1 MQEEYKEKETE
12 AAKPQKKKSYIKKIL
27 KGILYVVLGVIVL
40 NIVLFLLLSIPAVQQ
55 KVVGFAVG
63 KVKEMV
69 NTEVSIESVRLNF
82 WGNVGAKLGGVY
94 VEDQSKDTLLYA
106 QKLEATLNPLLLLS
120 NKLSIGEVAAED
132 FTIKV
137 SQENPDADFNFQFL
151 IDAFA
156 GDTTATD
163 TTASTMKIAID
174 DIKLNNGRLKYDVF
188 SEPETPGEFNV
199 SHIEIWNLYTSLS
212 LPSIDV
218 TDLDAQ
224 LKSMSFF
231 EKSGIEIANFKGK
244 ATSSGTTF
252 YLTDADLL
260 LPNSNLVVS
269 DAQYNMLTD
278 AFTITANKSVLSPVD
293 LLPFMRDLKH
303 LRNNIELEATLS
315 GKLPAVSINDLLVN
329 YGEDAQI
336 TGSAAISDYADYGK
350 ADLKLDITNLRITPQ
365 AINDFAKIGDSTFV
379 APDMLNALG
388 TIRLDGTAHGSLENL
403 EVNAEARAKQGA
415 LLMLA
420 KASTDT
426 TFENF
431 KANIKLQ
438 TQNFDLG
445 SLMEM
450 PELGRLSADVN
461 VLASQ
466 TSTQSLKADA
476 MGKVHA
482 FQYDSLRFVNVPFTA
497 YYNAAKMGG
506 WLRAD
511 EEFGKLEAKVDM
523 TQSSNPKIDLDVDV
537 EKLQIDKFAQFP
549 QWNKPEISLLMKGE
563 VIGMDLSKIRADV
576 VIDSLKFTHDSLS
589 FEPGII
595 ALKAG
600 LDEDPMKKYIQINS
614 SLLDAGVTGDYNF
627 ETLPDEIMS
636 MMNAYLPGLFEE
648 PRRRVLNRNNFNF
661 YLTVQNTE
669 ELGRILDLPVNVINP
684 LSFNGS
690 LNMPANDLKMSAR
703 VPYLKYNDMDI
714 RNTTIDI
721 TTTDSLINIDGG
733 SRLALDGGDFR
744 FKVDGSILSDTI
756 GMKLNVKRDSADMS
770 VDVNLDAK
778 AHFEYSGAGELI
790 SAVQFSPSTMDIGK
804 LDMTFMPAH
813 ILNEGTKTSISNF
826 GFMVGRG
833 RVLNKYFGV
842 DGIISDQPQ
851 DTLNVSFFHANLGY
865 ILQAFDVDNIS
876 TIANGDIKITNI
888 MAMPELYTDNMRLSD
903 MIIFGDT
910 LGTLNLQ
917 SQWSNSQGAIKLDAL
932 LAKGDQ
938 NSTIGGWVYPQRD
951 SLNLDVNVD
960 RLSLHW
966 IEPFMAGTL
975 NRVSGSISTGLKVQG
990 KITAPAVNGWLGVN
1004 DTYLGI
1010 DYTNVTY
1017 HISDTIEITP
1027 ARIGFENLIVQDPEK
1042 NSARVD
1048 ALVTHHDFED
1058 LKFSVDMTFRDF
1070 MVLNTESRTDS
1081 LFYGKLY
1088 ATGTGSIKG
1097 NMDDIR
1103 MDLRVRNAKQSRVDV
1118 LVPQTS
1124 DAGVY
1129 QSIVYINTPDEGQDN
1144 TKAVEPEAPLPLNLT
1159 ANITLSPT
1167 VTLGVVINPLTGD
1180 EMQIKGSGLVNFSY
1194 DMESETMN
1202 AFGNYS
1208 VSDGFVKLRLQ
1219 NLVTMEFRIRDGSK
1233 LVFNGDPM
1241 KTNFDITAYK
1251 RVRAN
1256 LTTLDSSFGDDSSSP
1271 RVLVDCVLG
1280 ITGNMDRMDLTYD
1293 ISLPDATDDV
1303 RQRVNALIVT
1313 DQQKVTQFASLIAAG
1328 IFQPYSGGTSAP
1340 GGNIAES
1347 MLTGVASSALSAG
1360 LNSVFSKVVGPDWEI
1375 GTNFDSA
1382 DGSFDNMD
1390 MTVSLSRKFLDDK
1403 LEFNTNLG
1411 YRTDQTNSNSFI
1423 GDFDVT
1429 YALTRAVKL
1438 KVFNKTNDRYYKQA
1452 EMTQGIGVV
1461 YTREAKT
1468 LKDLF
1473 RFFRKR
1479 RPQRISEQQV
1489 SSQ

>member
-12 AAKPQKKKSYIKKIL
+12 TIKPQKKQSYVKKVLKS
-27 KGILYVVLGVIVL
+27 ILYVVLGVIVL

-55 KVVGFAVG
+55 KVVDFAIG

-69 NTEVSIESVRLNF
+69 NTEVSIGEVKLNF
-82 WGNVGAKLGGVY
+82 WGNVGAKLGEVY
-94 VEDQSKDTLLYA
+94 IEDQSQDTLLYA
-106 QKLEATLNPLLLLS
+106 RKLEATVNPWLLLS
-120 NKLSIGEVAAED
+120 NKLSIGEVTAEN

-137 SQENPDADFNFQFL
+137 SQENPDSDFNFQFL

-174 DIKLNNGRLKYDVF
+174 DIKLNNGRLKYDVL
-188 SEPETPGEFNV
+188 SEPETPNEFNV
-199 SHIEIWNLYTSLS
+199 SHIEIWDLYASLS
-212 LPSIDV
+212 LPSIDI
-218 TDLDAQ
+218 TDLDVQ

-231 EKSGIEIANFKGK
+231 EKSGIEIANFKGE
-244 ATSSGTTF
+244 ATSAGTTF
-252 YLTDADLL
+252 YLKDANLL
-260 LPNSNLVVS
+260 LPNSNIVVS

-278 AFTITANKSVLSPVD
+278 AFTVSVEKSVLSPVE
-293 LLPFMRDLKH
+293 LIPFMKDLKH
-303 LRNNIELEATLS
+303 LRNNIELEASLS
-315 GKLPAVSINDLLVN
+315 GKLPSLSINSIQVD
-329 YGEDAQI
+329 YGEDAQLI
-336 TGSAAISDYADYGK
+336 GNAAISDYVDYGK
-350 ADLKLDITNLRITPQ
+350 ADLKLDITNLRISPR

-388 TIRLDGTAHGSLENL
+388 VIRLEGAAHGSLENL

-431 KANIKLQ
+431 KANVKLQ

-461 VLASQ
+461 LLASQ
-466 TSTQSLKADA
+466 TSTQSLKADV
-476 MGKVHA
+476 MGKVHE
-482 FQYDSLRFVNVPFTA
+482 FQYDSLRFDNVPFTA

-506 WLRAD
+506 WLKAD
-511 EEFGKLEAKVDM
+511 ESFGKLEAKVDM
-523 TQSSNPKIDLDVDV
+523 TQSSNPVIDVDV
-537 EKLQIDKFAQFP
+537 DLDNLQIDKFAQFP
-549 QWNKPEISLLMKGE
+549 QWNNPEISLRMKGD
-563 VIGMDLSKIRADV
+563 IKGMDLSKIQADV
-576 VIDSLKFTHDSLS
+576 VIDSLKFTRDSIS
-589 FEPGII
+589 FEPGIFT
-595 ALKAG
+595 LKAG

-614 SLLDAGVTGDYNF
+614 SLFDAGITGDYNF
-627 ETLPDEIMS
+627 ETLPDEVMN
-636 MMNAYLPGLFEE
+636 MMNAYLPGLFERS
-648 PRRRVLNRNNFNF
+648 RRRVSNKNNFNF

-669 ELGRILDLPVNVINP
+669 KLGEILDLPVNVINP
-684 LSFNGS
+684 LSLNGS
-690 LNMPANDLKMSAR
+690 LNIPANDLKVSAQA
-703 VPYLKYNDMDI
+703 PYVKYNDMEI
-714 RNTTIDI
+714 RNTTLNISSP
-721 TTTDSLINIDGG
+721 DSLINIVGG
-733 SRLALDGGDFR
+733 SRLISDGGDIR
-744 FKVDGSILSDTI
+744 FKVDGGILSDTI
-756 GMKLNVKRDSADMS
+756 GMKLNVRRDSADMN

-778 AHFEYSGAGELI
+778 AHFEYSNTGELI

-804 LDMTFMPAH
+804 LNLNFMPAH
-813 ILNEGTKTSISNF
+813 ILNEGEKTSISNF

-833 RVLNKYFGV
+833 RVFNKYFGI
-842 DGIISDQPQ
+842 DGVISEQPQ
-851 DTLNVSFFHANLGY
+851 DTLNISFFHANLGY
-865 ILQAFDVDNIS
+865 ILKAFDVDNIS
-876 TIANGDIKITNI
+876 TIANGNI
-888 MAMPELYTDNMRLSD
+888 RISRVLDKPVLYTNNMQFSD
-903 MIIFGDT
+903 IIVFNDT
-910 LGTLNLQ
+910 LGNLDIRSRWNNAEGAVAFKATL
-917 SQWSNSQGAIKLDAL
+917 GRE
-932 LAKGDQ
+932 Q
-938 NSTIGGWVYPQRD
+938 NPHESMIGGWVYPEQD
-951 SLNLDVNVD
+951 SLNLKISLE
-960 RLSLHW
+960 RLSLAW
-966 IEPFMAGTL
+966 VQPFMSDIL
-975 NRVSGSISTGLKVQG
+975 NRLSGTVSTELRAKG
-990 KITAPAVNGWLGVN
+990 KIGAPSVEGWLGVN

-1017 HISDTIEITP
+1017 HIADTIEIKP
-1027 ARIGFENLIVQDPEK
+1027 NRIGFENLIVEDPEK
-1042 NSARVD
+1042 NRARVS

-1058 LKFSVDMTFRDF
+1058 MQFSLDMTLRDF
-1070 MVLNTESRTDS
+1070 MVLNTETRTDS

-1088 ATGTGSIKG
+1088 ATGTAAIKG
-1097 NMDDIR
+1097 NMDDIQ
-1103 MDLRVRNAKQSRVDV
+1103 MDLRVRNAKQSKVDV

-1129 QSIVYINTPDEGQDN
+1129 QSIVYINTPDENKDEKE
-1144 TKAVEPEAPLPLNLT
+1144 TEPEASLPLNLT

-1167 VTLGVVINPLTGD
+1167 VTLGVVINPITGD
-1180 EMQIKGSGLVNFSY
+1180 EMEIKGSGLVNFSY

-1208 VSDGFVKLRLQ
+1208 VSDGFVRLRLQ
-1219 NLVTMEFRIRDGSK
+1219 NLVTMEFKIRDGSK

-1256 LTTLDSSFGDDSSSP
+1256 LATLDSSFGEDGASP
-1271 RVLVDCVLG
+1271 RVVVDCVLG

-1293 ISLPDATDDV
+1293 ISLPDASDDI

-1313 DQQKVTQFASLIAAG
+1313 DQQKVTQFASLLAAG
-1328 IFQPYSGGTSAP
+1328 IFQPYSSGSP

-1382 DGSFDNMD
+1382 DGSFNNMD

-1423 GDFDVT
+1423 GDFDVS

-1438 KVFNKTNDRYYKQA
+1438 KAFNKTNDRYYKQA
-1452 EMTQGIGVV
+1452 DMTQGIGIV

-1468 LKDLF
+1468 IKDLF
-1473 RFFRKR
+1473 RFFRKK
-1479 RPQRISEQQV
+1479 RPQRTSEQRV
-1489 SSQ
+1489 SGQR